1 MNALK
6 VALVGL
12 VISAAVTGVA
22 VLADAPKVNNA
33 KEVANSE
40 EKAVKTVNDA
50 RKAYQDALLKLH
62 DVYMKSGEKERAR
75 WVEEELRGFHLINK
89 PAYRLE
95 DVPPANLEAKDN
107 VKDAN
112 ELYREAKQYKD
123 KGFGTDYTL
132 NQRRAELLFQ
142 EILEKH
148 RTSDKIADVA
158 YELGDLYE
166 SRAYKQYAR
175 AAVYFE
181 RATQWRKGGR
191 TDARMRAARI
201 YDRQLNDRGKAI
213 ELYRDVVAHD
223 TETERIKE
231 AERRLADL
239 TSTRR

>member
-6 VALVGL
+6 VGIIGL
-12 VISAAVTGVA
+12 CASAAVTGVA
-22 VLADAPKVNNA
+22 VWAEGPKVNNA

-40 EKAVKTVNDA
+40 DRAVKTVNDA
-50 RKAYQDALLKLH
+50 RKAYQESLLKLH

-107 VKDAN
+107 IKEAN
-112 ELYREAKQYKD
+112 ELFREAKQYKD

-175 AAVYFE
+175 AGIYFE
-181 RATQWRKGGR
+181 RASQWRKGGR

-223 TETERIKE
+223 TETDRIKE

>member
-1 MNALK
+1 MNILK
-6 VALVGL
+6 TIVLGVFGT
-12 VISAAVTGVA
+12 AAVTGVA
-22 VLADAPKVNNA
+22 VWAEGPKVNTA
-33 KEVANSE
+33 KEVATSE
-40 EKAVKTVNDA
+40 ERAVKTVNDA
-50 RKAYQDALLKLH
+50 RKAYQESLLKLH
-62 DVYMKSGEKERAR
+62 EVYLKSGEKERAR
-75 WVEEELRGFHLINK
+75 WVEEELRGYHLINK

-95 DVPPANLEAKDN
+95 DVPPVNLEAKDN
-107 VKDAN
+107 IKDAN

-132 NQRRAELLFQ
+132 NQRRAEVLLQ
-142 EILEKH
+142 EVLEKH

-166 SRAYKQYAR
+166 SRAYKQYSR

-181 RATQWRKGGR
+181 RASQWRKGGR

-213 ELYRDVVAHD
+213 ELYRDVVAND
-223 TETERIKE
+223 TDTDRIKE
-231 AERRLADL
+231 AERRLGDL